1 MSTMTTSAERTFALL
16 PGAREARE
24 GEEVFLTGIQAL
36 VRVVLDTMRRDRAA
50 GLHTAAFVSG
60 YPGSPLAGFD
70 KEMIRHRDLLGEL
83 DVVHLPAQNEELAAT
98 AVAGSQ
104 LAQGFQGARYD
115 GVLGAWYGKAP
126 GLGRALDAMW
136 HGQFTGA
143 SPNGGVLLFVG
154 DDPAPKSSMVPSAS
168 EHVLASLDV
177 PVLYPGTV
185 DEVLSMGAHGVAL
198 SRASGLWTAL
208 KIVASVAD
216 GFGTASAAALH
227 GEGIGPLPGARS
239 YVPTVRPPCVPDSV
253 QTEQEI
259 ATVRSDVA
267 AEYGRVAGLNRVAV
281 DTDDAWLGIVAAG
294 SVYREVLG
302 ALERLALD
310 EAALRRYGV
319 RLMQVGMLHPLEPS
333 SFRAFGRGLSEI
345 LVVEEK
351 QPLLE
356 PYLCQALY
364 GSADP
369 PRIVGRRDEQG
380 RPLVPGFGVL
390 RSSDLAEIVAAR
402 LRQRVPASALA
413 PPRAER
419 QKIPVATVQRA
430 PFFCSGCPH
439 NSSTQVPEGAL
450 VGVGTGCHALSA
462 WADERRVGNIVTKA
476 QMGGEGATW
485 LGLEPFVEADH
496 MFQDMG
502 DGTYFH
508 SGQLAIQ
515 AAVAARSHITFK
527 LLYNSAIAM
536 TGGQDPAESDSRPVE
551 DVAEVLIRQG
561 VSRVLVTT
569 DDPARYRGVR
579 LPRGVEVW
587 HRRRV
592 LDAQTTLAKVPGV
605 TVLIHDQRCAAE
617 KRRDRTRGRLPSPAR
632 RVYINER
639 VCEGCGDCGAVSNC
653 LSVEP
658 VETVLGR
665 KTAINQT
672 SCNADYSCIEGNCPS
687 FVSVQRRPPGI
698 VASVFGAEWAH
709 RAAARA
715 EPSDR
720 GRDAPGPGDL
730 VEPTPIVGSEDFT
743 VRMPGIGGTG
753 VVTVSQIIGMA
764 SARAGRHTL
773 GLDQT
778 GLSQKAGA
786 VVSDVRVSTRPL
798 EGSNQLARAAD
809 LYLGFDQVVALLP
822 GNLDAIERGRT
833 VAVVST
839 SPVPTADMVTRADRS
854 LPPREHVEAVLSE
867 LVGPERAVFVDSV
880 ELAERLLGSSVFAN
894 VLLLGV
900 AFQTGALPLPA
911 DRIEQAIEFNG
922 VAVPKNL
929 AAFRWGRAWVADRE
943 RVEEVADRDR
953 DRERDRGRGADPSP
967 ARVEMPDPIARVD
980 ALAPLVEW
988 RARDLAEYQNVSYAR
1003 RYVEVV
1009 ELAARAEDRAVPGSH
1024 EFSTSVARSLHK
1036 LMAYKDEYEVA
1047 RLHLAS
1053 LPEEARRPG
1062 VRVSWHLEP
1071 PVLKS
1076 MGLDRKIEVGP
1087 WFRHVFRVLRAAR
1100 PLRGTALDPF
1110 GRTEVRRTERRL
1122 ATQYET
1128 DIRRVAK
1135 VVDTA
1140 NHGAACDLARL
1151 PDAVRGY
1158 EEVKMRNVAEYD
1170 VRRRELLTELGLVG
1184 DGAMSP
1190 RP

>member
-1 MSTMTTSAERTFALL
+1 MTTSTDRTFALL
-16 PGAREARE
+16 PGARDAAE
-24 GEEVFLTGIQAL
+24 GEDVFLTGIQAL
-36 VRVVLDTMRRDRAA
+36 VRVVLDAMRRDRAA

-70 KEMIRHRDLLGEL
+70 KEMIRHKELLAEL

-143 SPNGGVLLFVG
+143 SSNGGVLLFVG

-168 EHVLASLDV
+168 EHTLASLHV
-177 PVLYPGTV
+177 PVLFPGTV
-185 DEVLSMGAHGVAL
+185 EEILSLGAHGVAL

-216 GFGTASAAALH
+216 GFGTASAGALH
-227 GEGIGPLPGARS
+227 GVGTGPLPGVGS
-239 YVPTVRPPCVPDSV
+239 YVPTVRAPCVPDSV

-267 AEYGRVAGLNRVAV
+267 AEYGRLAGLNHVAV
-281 DTDDAWLGIVAAG
+281 DTEDAWLGIVAAG
-294 SVYREVLG
+294 SVYREVL
-302 ALERLALD
+302 AAMERLGLD

-319 RLMQVGMLHPLEPS
+319 RLMHVQMLHPLEPS
-333 SFRAFGRGLSEI
+333 PFRTFGRGLREI
-345 LVVEEK
+345 LVIEEK

-356 PYLCQALY
+356 PYLRQALY
-364 GSADP
+364 GTADP
-369 PRIVGRRDEQG
+369 PRIVGRCDEQG
-380 RPLVPGFGVL
+380 GPLVPGFGVL
-390 RSSDLAEIVAAR
+390 RSSDLAGIVAAR
-402 LRQRVPASALA
+402 LRQRVPESALR
-413 PPRAER
+413 PQRTER
-419 QKIPVATVQRA
+419 PTIPVASVQRT

-485 LGLEPFVEADH
+485 LGLEPFVAADH
-496 MFQDMG
+496 MFQNMG

-515 AAVAARSHITFK
+515 AAVAAGAHITFK
-527 LLYNSAIAM
+527 LLYNGAIAM

-551 DVAEVLIRQG
+551 DVAEVLLRQG
-561 VSRVLVTT
+561 VRRVLITT
-569 DDPARYRGVR
+569 DDPARYRTVR

-592 LDAQTTLAKVPGV
+592 LEAQTTLARVPGV

-617 KRRDRTRGRLPSPAR
+617 KRRDRTRGRLPSPTR

-639 VCEGCGDCGAVSNC
+639 VCEGCGDCGATSNC

-658 VETVLGR
+658 VETELGR

-687 FVSVQRRPPGI
+687 FVTVQSGAPGI
-698 VASVFGAEWAH
+698 VARALGREEAPRRAPGSPPDGGHDVPEPGAL
-709 RAAARA
+709 A
-715 EPSDR
+715 EPE
-720 GRDAPGPGDL
+720 A
-730 VEPTPIVGSEDFT
+730 IVDPEDFT

-764 SARAGRHTL
+764 ATRAGRHVH

-786 VVSDVRVSTRPL
+786 VVSDVRVSGRPL

-822 GNLDAIERGRT
+822 GNLETVEPGRT

-839 SPVPTADMVTRADRS
+839 SPVPTAEMVTRTDRA
-854 LPPREHVEAVLSE
+854 LPPKEHVESVLSS
-867 LVGPERAVFVDSV
+867 LVGPERTFLVDSV
-880 ELAERLLGSSVFAN
+880 SVAERLLGSSVFAN

-900 AFQTGALPLPA
+900 AFQAGALPLPV
-911 DRIEQAIEFNG
+911 DSIEQAITLNG
-922 VAVPKNL
+922 VAVQKNL

-943 RVEEVADRDR
+943 RVLALV
-953 DRERDRGRGADPSP
+953 ERGHDGAPAAGSCRPSP
-967 ARVEMPDPIARVD
+967 ALPDPIRQVP
-980 ALAPLVEW
+980 ALNQVVEL
-988 RARDLAEYQNVSYAR
+988 RARDLADYQSASYAR
-1003 RYVEVV
+1003 HYVDVV
-1009 ELAARAEDRAVPGSH
+1009 ELAARAEDRAAPGSH
-1024 EFSTSVARSLHK
+1024 EFSTSVAKSLHK

-1047 RLHLAS
+1047 RLHLGS
-1053 LPEEARRPG
+1053 LPEAARQPG

-1071 PVLKS
+1071 PILKA

-1087 WFRHVFRVLRAAR
+1087 WFRYAFLMLRAAR
-1100 PLRGTALDPF
+1100 SLRGTVLDPF

-1122 ATQYET
+1122 AAEYET
-1128 DIRRVAK
+1128 DIRRVA
-1135 VVDTA
+1135 TIINA
-1140 NHGAACDLARL
+1140 ENHGVAVALARL

-1158 EEVKMRNVAEYD
+1158 EEVKVRNVAEYG
-1170 VRRRELLTELGLVG
+1170 VRRRQLLAELGLAA
-1184 DGAMSP
+1184 DGATSG
-1190 RP
+1190 RT